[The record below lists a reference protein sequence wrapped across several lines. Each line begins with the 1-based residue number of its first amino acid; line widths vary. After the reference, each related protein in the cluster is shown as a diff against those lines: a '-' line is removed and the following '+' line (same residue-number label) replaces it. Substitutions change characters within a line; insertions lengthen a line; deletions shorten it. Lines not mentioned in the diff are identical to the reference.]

1 MRSRPSDVQL
11 VGVRVPSVRR
21 PGGDERL
28 NQKHSLD
35 STYELPYRC
44 GRQLVAPEN
53 DMANSMIRIER
64 LTKRYG
70 STEALRSLSFDVPR
84 GQVVGFLGPNG
95 AGKSTTMRILAGYLT
110 PTSGQAMVG
119 EVDVVAEPVRARRL
133 IGYLPEN
140 NPLYE
145 EMMVVD
151 FLRFI
156 AEARQ
161 VEKSVRSARIRNAV
175 ERCGLGAVIGKDI
188 GQLSKGYR
196 QRVGLAA
203 AILHEPDLLI
213 LDEPTSGLDP
223 NQIVEIRALIKE
235 LGKEKTVILS
245 THVLSEVQSTCSR
258 VLIINGGQLVADD
271 SPEHLSAGGEGALMV
286 VLASR
291 SGAPLDLSQVTGILR
306 AVPGVTGVE
315 ATEGEGMG
323 TAGFRLRFGLED
335 PRRALFEAVVKHELL
350 LLEVRRTQASLE
362 DTFRKLT
369 EPRKAA

>member
-223 NQIVEIRALIKE
+223 NQIVEIRAL
-235 LGKEKTVILS
+235 
-245 THVLSEVQSTCSR
+245 
-258 VLIINGGQLVADD
+258 
-271 SPEHLSAGGEGALMV
+271 
-286 VLASR
+286 
-291 SGAPLDLSQVTGILR
+291 
-306 AVPGVTGVE
+306 
-315 ATEGEGMG
+315 
-323 TAGFRLRFGLED
+323 
-335 PRRALFEAVVKHELL
+335 
-350 LLEVRRTQASLE
+350 
-362 DTFRKLT
+362 
-369 EPRKAA
+369 